1 MSKWWLSSLLVV
13 DGALALGFGLISGLW
28 PRQTFGTIVQL
39 QPAEA
44 HEATVAALT
53 SLSLHYSL
61 IGLVCLTALKTPA
74 PYRYWLALVMLAR
87 HLVSGAKGYA
97 EVGAAWQIGN
107 PWPDLVIHGTLV
119 MLYAAFIGLE
129 WRSAARRT

>member
-13 DGALALGFGLISGLW
+13 DAALALGFGVVSGFW

-39 QPAEA
+39 HPAEA

-53 SLSLHYSL
+53 SLSLYYCL
-61 IGLVCLTALKTPA
+61 IGLVCLTALKTP
-74 PYRYWLALVMLAR
+74 PPSRYWIAFVMFAR
-87 HLVSGAKGYA
+87 HLTSGVKGYS

-107 PWPDLVIHGTLV
+107 PWPDLAIHATFV
-119 MLYAAFIGLE
+119 VLYAAFIARE
-129 WRSAARRT
+129 WRGEDQK